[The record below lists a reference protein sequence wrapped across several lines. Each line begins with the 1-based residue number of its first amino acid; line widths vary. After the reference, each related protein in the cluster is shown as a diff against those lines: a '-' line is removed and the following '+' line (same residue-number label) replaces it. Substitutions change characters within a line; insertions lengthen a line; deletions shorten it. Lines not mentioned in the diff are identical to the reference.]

1 MDSAMMGYRCMS
13 LHGFNVA
20 YHIVEANKMVDIGK
34 TDIPQIYES
43 QVCFAVQTRKKIVS
57 F

>member
-1 MDSAMMGYRCMS
+1 MMGYRCMS